1 MTMTKNETVF
11 SKDLEKKKLT
21 VVRAFDASLERV
33 WEAWTNSDILDQ
45 WWAPKPYKA
54 ETKTMDFR
62 EGGRW
67 IYCMVG
73 PGGDRTWCRVDYKM
87 IRPLRSITT
96 SVMFADEAG
105 RENLEFPVMHWNKQ
119 FKETGEATT
128 VTIDITFDR
137 EADMEAILKMGF
149 QEGFTM
155 GLGNLDQYLDS
166 H

>member
-1 MTMTKNETVF
+1 MTKNETVF

-33 WEAWTNSDILDQ
+33 WEAWTTSGILDQ

-73 PGGDRTWCRVDYKM
+73 PTGDRTWCRVDYKT
-87 IRPLRSITT
+87 IRPLRSIAD
-96 SVMFADEAG
+96 SAMFCDEEG
-105 RENLEFPVMHWNKQ
+105 RENLEFPIMHWNKQ
-119 FKETGEATT
+119 FKETGDATT

-155 GLGNLDQYLDS
+155 GLGNLDQYLGS
-166 H
+166 Q

>member
-1 MTMTKNETVF
+1 MTKNETVF

-33 WEAWTNSDILDQ
+33 WEAWTTSGILDQ

-54 ETKTMDFR
+54 ETKTMNFS

-73 PGGDRTWCRVDYKM
+73 PGGDRTWCRVDYKT
-87 IRPLRSITT
+87 IRPLKSITT
-96 SVMFADEAG
+96 TSMFSDEDG

-119 FKETGEATT
+119 FKETGETTT

-137 EADMEAILKMGF
+137 ETDMEAILKMGF

-155 GLGNLDQYLDS
+155 GLGNLDLYLGS
-166 H
+166 HQA

>member
-1 MTMTKNETVF
+1 MNAALLFDF
-11 SKDLEKKKLT
+11 SVNKDANTIHVQREF
-21 VVRAFDASLERV
+21 AASLDLV
-33 WEAWTNSDILDQ
+33 WDAWTKPELLDQ

>member
-1 MTMTKNETVF
+1 MTKNETVF

-33 WEAWTNSDILDQ
+33 WEAWTTSGILDQ
-45 WWAPKPYKA
+45 WWAPKPYRA

-67 IYCMVG
+67 LYCMVG
-73 PGGDRTWCRVDYKM
+73 PTGDKHWCRVDYKTV
-87 IRPLRSITT
+87 RTLKSITD
-96 SVMFADEAG
+96 SAMFCDEEG
-105 RENLEFPVMHWNKQ
+105 KENLEFPVMHWNKQ
-119 FKETGEATT
+119 FKETGDATT

-137 EADMEAILKMGF
+137 ETDMEAILKMGF

-155 GLGNLDQYLDS
+155 GLGNLDEYLG
-166 H
+166 

>member
-1 MTMTKNETVF
+1 MTKNETVF

-21 VVRAFDASLERV
+21 VVRAFDASLVRV
-33 WEAWTNSDILDQ
+33 WEAWTTSGILDQ

-54 ETKTMDFR
+54 ETKTMDFK

-73 PGGDRTWCRVDYKM
+73 PGGDRTWCRVDIKA
-87 IRPLRSITT
+87 IRPLRSITDST
-96 SVMFADEAG
+96 MFCDEQG

-119 FKETGEATT
+119 FKETGDATT

-137 EADMEAILKMGF
+137 ETDMEAILKMGF

>member
-1 MTMTKNETVF
+1 MTKNETVF

-33 WEAWTNSDILDQ
+33 WEAWTTSGTLDQ
-45 WWAPKPYKA
+45 WWAPKPYRA

-67 IYCMVG
+67 LYCMVG
-73 PGGDRTWCRVDYKM
+73 PTGDKHWCRVDYKT
-87 IRPLRSITT
+87 IRPLKSITD
-96 SVMFADEAG
+96 SAMFCDEEG

-119 FKETGEATT
+119 FKETGDATT
-128 VTIDITFDR
+128 VTIDISFDR
-137 EADMEAILKMGF
+137 ETDMEAILKMGF

-155 GLGNLDQYLDS
+155 GLGNLDLYLDS